1 MKVGFGCDHT
11 GFEMKA
17 QLMEYVAAKGY
28 ECVDYNT
35 AEEVERGKVDYPV
48 PGRRVAEAIAKGE
61 VEKGVLV
68 CGTGIGISLAAN
80 KVPGIRAAVCS
91 EPVSA
96 GLATKHNNAQI
107 ISMGARIVGMEM
119 AKAIVDAFF
128 DNTFEGGRHAGRVE
142 MIMDVEKDYQK
153 SL

>member
-11 GFEMKA
+11 GIEMKQA
-17 QLMEYVAAKGY
+17 LMEHMKQKGY
-28 ECVDYNT
+28 ECVDYG
-35 AEEVERGKVDYPV
+35 AYDAAGGKVDYPV
-48 PGRRVAEAIAKGE
+48 PGEKVAAAIMAGE

-80 KVPGIRAAVCS
+80 KVTGIRAAVCS

-96 GLATKHNNAQI
+96 GLATKHNNAHI
-107 ISMGARIVGMEM
+107 ISMGARIIGIEM

-128 DNTFEGGRHAGRVE
+128 DSSFEGGRHAGRVQ
-142 MIMDVEKDYQK
+142 MIMDIEEKYK
-153 SL
+153 NGK

>member
-11 GFEMKA
+11 GIELK
-17 QLMEYVAAKGY
+17 QLLMEHLKEKGY
-28 ECVDYNT
+28 ECVDYGAFDA
-35 AEEVERGKVDYPV
+35 AEGKVDYPV
-48 PGRRVAEAIAKGE
+48 PGRKVGEAVASGE

-80 KVPGIRAAVCS
+80 KVKGIRAAVCS

-96 GLATKHNNAQI
+96 SLATRHNNANI
-107 ISMGARIVGMEM
+107 ISVGARIVGPEM

-128 DNTFEGGRHAGRVE
+128 DSTFEGGRHAKRVQ
-142 MIMDVEKDYQK
+142 MIMDIEEN
-153 SL
+153 

>member
-1 MKVGFGCDHT
+1 MKLGFGCDHT

-17 QLMEYVAAKGY
+17 ALMEYLSEKGH
-28 ECVDYNT
+28 ECVDCNT
-35 AEEVERGKVDYPV
+35 SEEAGGKVDYPN
-48 PGRRVAEAIAKGE
+48 PGRRVAEAVAAGT

-96 GLATKHNNAQI
+96 GLATRHNNANI
-107 ISMGARIVGMEM
+107 ISMGARIVGLET
-119 AKAIVDAFF
+119 AKAIVDAFL
-128 DNTFEGGRHAGRVE
+128 DNTFEGGRHAQRVD
-142 MIMDVEKDYQK
+142 MIMQIEKDYHK
-153 SL
+153 ER